1 MPHAPAVKRSQ
12 FKTLHHR
19 GCFVIPNPWD
29 AGSARY
35 LAALGFKALATTS
48 SGHAWSLGQAD
59 GAVPLEQ
66 LLPHLKDL
74 AAATDLPISADFE
87 HGYGESPAG
96 VEAAVTSA
104 MQTGIAGL
112 SIEDSTKQTEQP
124 LYDIDDAVARLR
136 AARRAMD
143 AAGGGVLTG
152 RAENLIRGRVDLTDT
167 IKRLQAYQEAG
178 ADVLYAP
185 GIKTADDIRA
195 VVTSVD
201 RPVNVLAGLA
211 GFSLSVSELADLGV
225 KRISVGG
232 SLFRSAFG
240 AAMTNAREMLDD
252 GTFTWTDGLPTVPE
266 ISKLFADT

>member
-1 MPHAPAVKRSQ
+1 MSRSDKGTVFQNLHAAPD
-12 FKTLHHR
+12 
-19 GCFVIPNPWD
+19 CFVIPNPWD
-29 AGSARY
+29 RGSARM
-35 LAALGFKALATTS
+35 LEKLGFKALATTS
-48 SGHAWSLGQAD
+48 AGYNFSMGRGD
-59 GAVPLEQ
+59 GVATLRDT
-66 LLPHLKDL
+66 LDHCRDL
-74 AAATDLPISADFE
+74 ASAVDIPVSADFE
-87 HGYGESPAG
+87 NAYADTPEGVADNIRLAAETGLAG
-96 VEAAVTSA
+96 A
-104 MQTGIAGL
+104 
-112 SIEDSTKQTEQP
+112 SIED
-124 LYDIDDAVARLR
+124 YDGAEIYDPGEAVDRLR
-136 AARRAMD
+136 AAVE
-143 AAGGGVLTG
+143 AARSLPGSFVLTG